1 MIEASEQSEPQK
13 SRIPKFASWEEE
25 AEFWD
30 THDITDYLDE
40 LKPVK
45 LEFSGKLAQGLV
57 VRFESDTFNKIYSM
71 AREQGVTMDALIHQ
85 WVVERLEAQQ
95 R

>member
-1 MIEASEQSEPQK
+1 MIEVSQQSEQKE
-13 SRIPKFASWEEE
+13 SRIPKFATMEEE

-40 LKPVK
+40 LKPAT

-57 VRFESDTFNKIYSM
+57 VRFESDTFTKVYDI
-71 AREQGVTMDALIHQ
+71 AREQGVTMDALIHR
-85 WVVERLEAQQ
+85 WVVERLEE
-95 R
+95 